1 MWKNQ
6 DAAYENSLPPANPNE
21 HREMQQAACG

>member
-6 DAAYENSLPPANPNE
+6 DAAYENSLPPAN
-21 HREMQQAACG
+21 HIQHHEMQQAAHG